1 MRGDVTG
8 AALVVGG
15 GIAGMQAAL
24 DLAESGFHVYL
35 VEKSP
40 SIGGTMAR
48 LDKTFPTNDCAMCIL
63 SPKQVEC
70 GRCLAGMVSHLN
82 IETLTGSEVL
92 DIAGE
97 PGNFTVRVRRH
108 PRYIDLSRC
117 TGCGDC
123 EKECPVQLPDEYE
136 GGLSLRKAIFR
147 PFPRAYP
154 YAFVIDKADRPM
166 CQISCPAGVHVQ
178 GSVALIAA
186 GKFQEAVTLVKRD
199 NPFPAVCGRVC
210 HHPCEA
216 ACRRGLLDEP
226 VAIRPLKRMIAD
238 YELEHAGDIALPERL
253 PARPERV
260 AVVGSGPAGLTCA
273 HYLALD
279 GFPVTVFEALPVAGG
294 MLAVG
299 IPEYRLP
306 RDILRAEIDQV
317 ARLGVEIR
325 TGTALGRDFTLDDL
339 AAEGYQAVFLAV
351 GAHRDQELGVSG
363 EDVPGVMPGVEFL
376 RRVNLG
382 EPAAVGRQVLVIGG
396 GNVAIDAARSS
407 LRLGARRV
415 TVAYQGSRG
424 EMPVAAHE
432 VAAAEEEGI
441 EFLFL
446 TAPAAVLGDGRVHG
460 LRCLRVQPGEA
471 DPSGRRRPVP
481 VPGSDF
487 TLEADQVIVAI
498 GQVPDTAFA
507 PPGMTDR
514 WGNLVADPDTLTT
527 SRAGVF
533 AGGDAVTG
541 PATVVEAIAAG
552 RRAAVSIR
560 RHLDGGTLTA
570 SRPVLPPTVGPV
582 PWGEARA
589 PRAAVP
595 KLDPG
600 ARRGDFREVERGLD
614 REAAMAEAERC
625 LNCGVCAE
633 CRECERVCRAGA
645 VVHDMLPQDIEIEV
659 GAVILCPG
667 FATAAREE
675 LVHLGYGRYPNV
687 VTSMEFERILS
698 ASGPYDGH
706 VVRPSDR
713 KAPRR
718 IAFLQCVGSRDLR
731 HGEGYCSSMCCMY
744 ALKEAVIAKERSLEE
759 PAISIFYM
767 DMRTYGKDFEH
778 YLNRAQSEYGVRLV
792 RSLVEA
798 VEAGAA
804 PGDLTLHYAGED
816 GGPARED
823 FDLVVLSVGM
833 RPEPAMVELA
843 QRLGISTDQHGFP
856 RTLPGKPTCTSR
868 AGILVA
874 GPFAAPKDIPE
885 TVVEASA
892 AAAEAGTVLASRR
905 SQLVRPKEYPPE
917 RAVVN
922 RPPRIGVFVCHCGID
937 IGGVVRVKEVAEFA
951 RRLPHVVH
959 GEDNLYACSQDTQD
973 RIKQLIEEHD
983 LNRVVVAACS
993 PRTHEPLFQHSIREG
1008 GLNPYLFKMANIRD
1022 QCSWVHM
1029 HDPDEATRKS
1039 RELVA
1044 MAVAKARHL
1053 EPLYRVPVPVTRA
1066 ALVIGGGMTGL
1077 TATLA
1082 FARQGYPVYLVER
1095 EAELGGQARRLT
1107 RTLEGDDV
1115 PALVARTIGEVK
1127 THPLVTTYTGSHV
1140 CSVEGFVG
1148 NFETLLVTPDGEV
1161 TVRHGVVV
1169 VATGA
1174 LPAVPSEP
1182 SYGIDPRV
1190 ITQLE
1195 LEEALAGGRVPAGDV
1210 VMIGC
1215 AGSRIPERPYCSRVC
1230 CSHMVKNA
1238 LALKARHPQREVH
1251 VIYRDLRTYGL
1262 KEEQYREAREAG
1274 VLFFRYAK
1282 EDPPRVLVGEDGRLE
1297 VTVTDELLGIPVRI
1311 PAGLV
1316 VLASGIAPR
1325 PDARELAQALQ
1336 VPLNADG
1343 FFLEAHAKLRPVD
1356 FAAEG
1361 IFVAGLAHAP
1371 KTLSESMTQA
1381 LAAVGR
1387 AATVI
1392 ARDSIE
1398 TGGTVAEIRESRCSG
1413 CRTCEGVCQYAA
1425 IGFDL
1430 ARGKAVVEK
1439 ALCRGCGACAATC
1452 WCGAIVLR
1460 GFTEEQILAEVA
1472 AIL

>member
-1 MRGDVTG
+1 MTGEVTG

-24 DLAESGFHVYL
+24 DLAESGFYVYL

-63 SPKQVEC
+63 SPKLVEC
-70 GRCLAGMVSHLN
+70 GRHLN
-82 IETLTGSEVL
+82 IETLTCSEVL

-108 PRYIDLSRC
+108 PRYIDLARC

-123 EKECPVQLPDEYE
+123 EKECPVRLPNEYE
-136 GGLSLRKAIFR
+136 GGLSLRKAVFR
-147 PFPRAYP
+147 PFPQAYP
-154 YAFVIDKADRPM
+154 NAFAIDKADRPL
-166 CQISCPAGVHVQ
+166 CQVSCPAGVHAQ
-178 GSVALIAA
+178 GYVALIAE
-186 GKFQEAVTLVKRD
+186 GKFSEAVTLVKRD

-238 YELEHAGDIALPERL
+238 YELEHVAEIPLPERS
-253 PARPERV
+253 PPRPERV
-260 AVVGSGPAGLTCA
+260 AVVGAGPAGLTCA

-294 MLAVG
+294 MLTVG

-306 RDILRAEIDQV
+306 RDVLRAEIDQV
-317 ARLGVEIR
+317 ARLGVDIR
-325 TGTALGRDFTLDDL
+325 TGTALGRDFSLDDL

-351 GAHRDQELGVSG
+351 GAHRDQKLGVPG
-363 EDVPGVMPGVEFL
+363 EDVPGVVSGVEFL

-382 EPAAVGRQVLVIGG
+382 EPVTVGRQVLVIGG

-415 TVAYQGSRG
+415 TVVYRRSRG
-424 EMPVAAHE
+424 EMPAAAHE
-432 VAAAEEEGI
+432 VIAAEEEGI

-446 TAPAAVLGDGRVHG
+446 TAPAAVAGDGQVQG
-460 LRCLRVQPGEA
+460 LRCLRMQLGEA
-471 DPSGRRRPVP
+471 DASGRRRPVP

-498 GQVPDTAFA
+498 GQTPDTTFA

-514 WGNLVADPDTLTT
+514 WGNLAADADTLAT
-527 SRAGVF
+527 SRPGVF

-541 PATVVEAIAAG
+541 PATAIEAIAAG
-552 RRAAVSIR
+552 RRAAASIR
-560 RHLDGGTLTA
+560 RHLDGGVLTA
-570 SRPVLPPTVGPV
+570 PRPLPPPAVGPV
-582 PWGEARA
+582 PWGKERAARA
-589 PRAAVP
+589 VMPE
-595 KLDPG
+595 LDP
-600 ARRGDFREVERGLD
+600 ASRRADFQEVERGFS
-614 REAAMAEAERC
+614 REAAMAEARRC
-625 LNCGVCAE
+625 LDCGVCAE
-633 CRECERVCRAGA
+633 CRECERVCGARAI
-645 VVHDMLPQDIEIEV
+645 VHEMPSEDVELKV

-667 FATAAREE
+667 FATTAREE
-675 LVHLGYGRYPNV
+675 LVHLGYGRHPNV

-713 KAPRR
+713 KVLRR
-718 IAFLQCVGSRDLR
+718 IAFLQCIGSRDLR
-731 HGEGYCSSMCCMY
+731 QGEGYCSSVCCMY
-744 ALKEAVIAKERSLEE
+744 ALKEAVIAKEHSAEE
-759 PAISIFYM
+759 LAISIFYM
-767 DMRTYGKDFEH
+767 DMRAYGKDFEH
-778 YLNRAQSEYGVRLV
+778 YLNRAQGEYGVRLV
-792 RSLVEA
+792 RSRVEA

-804 PGDLTLHYAGED
+804 PGDLALRFTGED
-816 GGPARED
+816 GRPTRED

-843 QRLGISTDQHGFP
+843 QRLGISTDGHGFARSP
-856 RTLPGKPTCTSR
+856 SGKPTCTSR
-868 AGILVA
+868 PGILVA

-905 SQLVRPKEYPPE
+905 GELVRHKEYPPE
-917 RAVVN
+917 RPVLN
-922 RPPRIGVFVCHCGID
+922 RAPRIGVFVCHCGIN

-951 RRLPHVVH
+951 RTLPHVVH
-959 GEDNLYACSQDTQD
+959 VEDNLYTCSQDTQD

-983 LNRVVVAACS
+983 LNRVVVASCS
-993 PRTHEPLFQHSIREG
+993 PRTHEPLFQQSIREG
-1008 GLNPYLFKMANIRD
+1008 GLNPYLFEMANIRD

-1029 HDPDEATRKS
+1029 HDPDAATAKS
-1039 RELVA
+1039 RDLLA

-1066 ALVIGGGMTGL
+1066 ALVIGGGMAGL
-1077 TATLA
+1077 TAALT
-1082 FARQGYPVYLVER
+1082 FARQGYPVCLVER

-1115 PALVARTIGEVK
+1115 PALLARTIDEARN
-1127 THPLVTTYTGSHV
+1127 HPLVTLYPGSRLH
-1140 CSVEGFVG
+1140 SIEGFVG
-1148 NFETLLVTPDGEV
+1148 NFETVLATPAGEV
-1161 TVRHGVVV
+1161 TIRHGVVV

-1174 LPAVPSEP
+1174 LPAVPSEAG
-1182 SYGIDPRV
+1182 YGADPRV

-1195 LEEALAGGRVPAGDV
+1195 LEEALAGERVPDGDV

-1215 AGSRIPERPYCSRVC
+1215 AGSRTAERPYCSRVC

-1238 LALKARHPQREVH
+1238 LALKSSRPEREVY
-1251 VIYRDLRTYGL
+1251 VIHRDIRTYGL

-1274 VLFFRYAK
+1274 VVFFRYGE
-1282 EDPPRVLVGEDGRLE
+1282 EDPPRMATGEDGQLE
-1297 VTVTDELLGIPVRI
+1297 VTVTDEFLGMPVRI

-1316 VLASGIAPR
+1316 VLAAGIAPR
-1325 PDARELAQALQ
+1325 PDARELAQALK

-1356 FAAEG
+1356 FATDG
-1361 IFVAGLAHAP
+1361 VFVAGLAHAP
-1371 KTLSESMTQA
+1371 KTLSESMAQA

-1387 AATVI
+1387 ASTVI

-1398 TGGTVAEIRESRCSG
+1398 AGGAVAEVREGRCGG
-1413 CRTCEGVCQYAA
+1413 CRTCESVCQYSA
-1425 IGFDL
+1425 IKLDPT
-1430 ARGKAVVEK
+1430 RGKAAVEK
-1439 ALCRGCGACAATC
+1439 ALCKGCGACAATC

-1472 AIL
+1472 ALL